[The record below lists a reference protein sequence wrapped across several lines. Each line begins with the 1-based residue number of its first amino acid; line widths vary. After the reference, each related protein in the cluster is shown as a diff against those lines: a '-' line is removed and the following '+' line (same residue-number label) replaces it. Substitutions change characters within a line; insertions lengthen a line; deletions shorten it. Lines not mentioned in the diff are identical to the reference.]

1 MKILILKKVI
11 LKKSNFKKKV
21 ILNVCKTQWK
31 TQTCSEF
38 NANYFIEHKK
48 ILLNKNA
55 ISICGYRKEFR
66 VNHRKF

>member
-1 MKILILKKVI
+1 MYVKA
-11 LKKSNFKKKV
+11 
-21 ILNVCKTQWK
+21 QWK
-31 TQTCSEF
+31 TQMCSEF

-66 VNHRKF
+66 VNHRKFQILSLIHFF